1 MTTPQR
7 KFAGL
12 AYWTLA
18 QAGEEWVDLAIQAV
32 QPLCDQGKLVVET
45 NSPLDGS
52 KELMLSFP
60 NGTFIMR
67 AKNGEGRG
75 VVRDAPMALAVV
87 LCLMAMQRKLP
98 MLSLVDDAQL
108 EFPRI
113 SQKFGLYAEQWEVT
127 LELAELLGLAP
138 GKQFLEQEGAIT
150 HLMF

>member
-1 MTTPQR
+1 
-7 KFAGL
+7 
-12 AYWTLA
+12 
-18 QAGEEWVDLAIQAV
+18 
-32 QPLCDQGKLVVET
+32 
-45 NSPLDGS
+45 
-52 KELMLSFP
+52 MLSFP

-87 LCLMAMQRKLP
+87 LCLMAMQRKMP

-113 SQKFGLYAEQWEVT
+113 SQKFGLYAEQWDVT